1 VKRIGMGIVGTGFIG
16 PHHIDAVRRLGFV
29 DVVAVAEAN
38 EGLAKAK
45 AEALNVPKAYGSYEA
60 MLDDPDVQVV
70 HNTTPNFL
78 HFPVNMA
85 VLARGKHIVSD
96 KPLAL
101 TADQARELRDQAKKA
116 GVVNAVTF
124 SYRGNPLVQEMRHAI
139 ASGRIGTPRFIHGHY
154 LQDWLLKDTDYSW
167 RLEPDKGGQSSALG
181 DIGSHWSDLAQ
192 HVTGLRIT
200 HVLGEISTVVP
211 KRKRPKGNREAF
223 AAAGADEAYDLV
235 DIKVEDL
242 ASVLVRF
249 DNGARGAFTVGQIM
263 AGHKNDC
270 VVEVCGSTS
279 SMRWVQEEQNELWI
293 GHRDKANEI
302 LAKDPSLLDPAVQR
316 YAHMPGGHQEG
327 FPDAFHNIMRDV
339 YSVIRDGGST
349 TGPRPPAYAT
359 FEDGYRANVI
369 VETILASARAGGVW
383 TAVKY

>member
-1 VKRIGMGIVGTGFIG
+1 MGIVGTGFIG

-29 DVVAVAEAN
+29 DVVAIAEMN
-38 EGLAKAK
+38 DSLAKAK
-45 AEALNVPKAYGSYEA
+45 AEALGVPKAYGNYEA

-78 HFPVNMA
+78 HFPVNAA
-85 VLARGKHIVSD
+85 VIAKGKHIVSD

-101 TADQARELRDQAKKA
+101 TADQARQLRDQANKA

-124 SYRGNPLVQEMRHAI
+124 SYRGNPLVQQMRHAI
-139 ASGRIGTPRFIHGHY
+139 ASGQIGTPRFVFGHY
-154 LQDWLLKDTDYSW
+154 LQDWLLHDTDYSW
-167 RLEPDKGGQSSALG
+167 RLEPDKGGASSALG
-181 DIGSHWSDLAQ
+181 DIGSHWCDLAQ

-211 KRKRPKGNREAF
+211 RRKRPKGNREAF
-223 AAAGADEAYDLV
+223 AAAGANEEFDLV

-242 ASVLVRF
+242 ASVMVRF
-249 DNGARGAFTVGQIM
+249 DNGARGTFTVGQVC

-270 VVEVCGSTS
+270 FVEVCGSS
-279 SMRWVQEEQNELWI
+279 ASMRWVQEEQNRLWI
-293 GHRDKANEI
+293 GHRDKANET
-302 LAKDPSLLDPAVQR
+302 LAKDPSLLDPAVQS

-327 FPDAFHNIMRDV
+327 WPDAFSNIMRDV
-339 YSVIRDGGST
+339 YGFIAAGKKPTDA
-349 TGPRPPAYAT
+349 RPPAYAS

-369 VETILASARAGGVW
+369 VESILDSARAGGVW
-383 TAVKY
+383 TKVNY